1 MTSSSNLLAGP
12 RSGLGS
18 EVTLMASGKRV
29 KRLKNDSKGL
39 NAVIKEGAGGWRR
52 REEGEIH

>member
-1 MTSSSNLLAGP
+1 
-12 RSGLGS
+12 
-18 EVTLMASGKRV
+18 MASGKRV